1 MSISYVGNMKL
12 NGYRIT
18 NTLSGSCNGSIIGAN
33 ISAST
38 NSAPYLVSWSGTNTL
53 YTANT
58 FDISNLCADNY
69 VATITDYTGAT
80 ATTTITLSAFTVP
93 SIDVSLTNDDCIL
106 DPNKKGTITVTD
118 STTTTPTY
126 TYELRKNNKLLDIY
140 YGDTGNTSHSFSG
153 IENGLYTVTVMEEKI
168 IDFDTKPSQSG
179 CTAYNFNDGGTPY
192 GWLLP
197 NVIGNTW
204 ENFIPNAPFHLS
216 FLPGSPGW
224 GPATGGT
231 QIYYE
236 IGLLPD
242 GTIDTANPYVWFYT
256 GNTLT
261 RKTDLGQD
269 WYLGVSA
276 LTTEE
281 GNNNVGPDI
290 ARSVSNIGKFYYN
303 SIINKFVYLW
313 PSYGAVLSWITY
325 DPRENYGIPGNP
337 RSSNLTGATSGFSI
351 TNLSAVDV
359 TVDPSSGNVAVASGI
374 YPGGGV
380 DGKFYASSTANNA
393 SVGGMLSLCTYNNY
407 SWQTTFNA
415 TADNDSLY
423 LFLAAFRDDTA
434 KYGPSGVTY
443 NLYLQAN
450 GTTGKI
456 AIGIQGGMSGYG
468 LKRDGYQFRNCFQ
481 GACTTNNPNA
491 GKVTLAGYGTYLTP
505 FSAGTGSWN
514 NMGAVRVK
522 VNRSGTTG
530 EHFHIQF
537 TETMGTGSSAT
548 RAIGQSNGYNPR
560 YDINFN
566 LLDTSTWSGNT
577 FSAYDEYDF
586 IQRYDL
592 CKFLGSKRIGYG
604 QASQPSLSFYHIT
617 FTGNPSQQEI
627 IPPDCGNSQ
636 GPSNTV
642 TITATT
648 GTTTNIIETNN
659 TSSYSS
665 TEPNVPKVNPR
676 VNVSLQTMPSPS
688 VSIVGL
694 SKPNVKLSTQIGNKP
709 ALSVYNASQGGGG
722 EIKVYYGGNNTDML
736 LGNMY
741 PKFRIYPYI
750 TEQEMVATKPV
761 YEAIFDT
768 IPSYYDNTSQS
779 NILSASTFIPWSGFC
794 TGSSWEYIVR
804 PSYLFKD
811 KTSPSDVW
819 IDTATYPPNKTVSNS
834 QDFYMALVKDPPI
847 PVLALDNFRVP
858 LNRPSQLMS
867 ESVVVAGMPETT
879 TFSGTPNEAF
889 SSATYRH
896 DIRSAIAS
904 IPFVT
909 VNGVAVSEGVSGYT
923 AEAVVPIPNDPSG
936 RTITNVHNFLPTGD
950 YRLSLGN
957 KSITFFPE
965 TVQNGDQIQIL
976 YDAVGGSW
984 AEFFTVPETVTT
996 TNTEIIF
1003 EENGYYYV
1011 NLQKQSLGAVMLAIN
1026 GVIQG
1031 DGVSYV
1037 KTSDTRIQL
1046 LESPDTYKSGDTFG
1060 LFYKTIY
1067 MVVGLSM
1074 NKEPQIPINYLK
1086 DKSLI
1091 DTIRVRLF
1099 NEDGNI
1105 VQELNQ
1111 TIAADIVGAV
1121 YRTFTLLP
1129 PAPGNYKYRVSI
1141 TRQYP
1146 LLNGESVY
1154 ATSQTDVVPFE
1165 ITRNVF
1171 YSPDGIHPSNRKGP
1185 GGAEGFTGV
1194 Y

>member
-12 NGYRIT
+12 NGYKIT
-18 NTLSGSCNGSIIGAN
+18 NTLSGSCNGSIVGVN

-38 NSAPYLVSWSGTNTL
+38 NSAPYLVSWSGTNTS

-93 SIDVSLTNDDCIL
+93 DITASLTNDDCVL
-106 DPNKKGTITVTD
+106 DPNKRGTITVEN

-126 TYELRKNNKLLDIY
+126 TYELRKNNKLLDTY
-140 YGDTGNTSHSFSG
+140 YGNTGNTNHSFSG

-168 IDFDTKPSQSG
+168 IDFNTRPSQSG
-179 CTAYNFNDGGTPY
+179 CTEYNFNDGGTPY

-204 ENFIPNAPFHLS
+204 ENFLPNAPFHLS

-236 IGLLPD
+236 AGLLPD

-290 ARSVSNIGKFYYN
+290 ARSVTNIGKFYYN
-303 SIINKFVYLW
+303 SVISKFVYLW
-313 PSYGAVLSWITY
+313 PSYGAVISWITY

-351 TNLSAVDV
+351 TNVSAVDV
-359 TVDPSSGNVAVASGI
+359 TVDPSSGNVAAFSGI
-374 YPGGGV
+374 YPDGGT

-393 SVGGMLSLCTYNNY
+393 SIGGMLSLCSYNNY

-415 TADNDSLY
+415 TADNDNVY
-423 LFLAAFRDDTA
+423 IFLSAFRDDTA

-443 NLYLQAN
+443 SLYLQFN
-450 GTTGKI
+450 GTSGKI
-456 AIGIQGGMSGYG
+456 AIGQQAGSSGYG
-468 LKRDGYQFRNCFQ
+468 IKRDGYQFRNCFQ

-491 GKVTLAGYGTYLTP
+491 GKVTLAAYGTYLTP

-514 NMGAVRVK
+514 NIGAVRVK
-522 VNRSGTTG
+522 VDRTGTVG
-530 EHFHIQF
+530 EQFKIQF
-537 TETMGTGSSAT
+537 TETMGSGSSAT
-548 RAIGQSNGYNPR
+548 RAVGQSNGYNSR

-577 FSAYDEYDF
+577 FSAYDSYDF
-586 IQRYDL
+586 LDRYDL
-592 CKFLGSKRIGYG
+592 CKFLGSKKIGYG
-604 QASQPSLSFYHIT
+604 QGSQPSLSFYHIT
-617 FTGNPSQQEI
+617 FTGNPSQQDI
-627 IPPDCGNSQ
+627 LPPDCGNSQ
-636 GPSNTV
+636 GPSNTI

-648 GTTTNIIETNN
+648 GTTTNIIKTNN

-665 TEPNVPKVNPR
+665 TEPNVPRVNPR
-676 VNVSLQTMPSPS
+676 VNVSLQTMPSPN

-694 SKPNVKLSTQIGNKP
+694 SKPNVKLNTQIGNKP

-722 EIKVYYGGNNTDML
+722 EIKVYYGGNNADML

-741 PKFRIYPYI
+741 AKFRIYPYI
-750 TEQEMVATKPV
+750 TEEEMVATAPV

-768 IPSYYDNTSQS
+768 LPSYYDSTSQS

-794 TGSSWEYIVR
+794 TGSSWEYIIR

-811 KTSPSDVW
+811 KTSSNDIW
-819 IDTATYPPNKTVSNS
+819 IDTASYPSSKMVSNS

-847 PVLALDNFRVP
+847 PVLALDNFRIP
-858 LNRPSQLMS
+858 LNRPAQLTS
-867 ESVVVAGMPETT
+867 ESVLVEGMPETT
-879 TFSGTPNEAF
+879 SEAF

-965 TVQNGDQIQIL
+965 TVQNGDQLQIL

-1046 LESPDTYKSGDTFG
+1046 LASPDTYKSGDTFG

-1099 NEDGNI
+1099 NEDGNV

-1129 PAPGNYKYRVSI
+1129 PAPGNYEYRVSI

-1185 GGAEGFTGV
+1185 GGAEGFSGA

>member
-12 NGYRIT
+12 NGYKIT
-18 NTLSGSCNGSIIGAN
+18 NTLSGSCNGSIVGAN

-38 NSAPYLVSWSGTNTL
+38 NSAPYIVSWSGTNTL

-93 SIDVSLTNDDCIL
+93 DITASLTNDDCVL
-106 DPNKKGTITVTD
+106 DPNKRGTITVEN

-140 YGDTGNTSHSFSG
+140 YGNTGNTHHSFSG

-168 IDFDTKPSQSG
+168 IDFDTRPSQSG
-179 CTAYNFNDGGTPY
+179 CTKYNFNDGGTPY

-204 ENFIPNAPFHLS
+204 ENFLPNAPFHLS

-236 IGLLPD
+236 VGLLPD
-242 GTIDTANPYVWFYT
+242 GTIETDNPYVWFYT

-281 GNNNVGPDI
+281 GNNNVGPNI
-290 ARSVSNIGKFYYN
+290 ARSVGNIGKFYYN

-313 PSYGAVLSWITY
+313 PSYGAVISWITY

-351 TNLSAVDV
+351 TNVSAVDV
-359 TVDPSSGNVAVASGI
+359 TVDPSSGNVAAFSGI
-374 YPGGGV
+374 YPDGGT

-393 SVGGMLSLCTYNNY
+393 SIGGMLSLCSYNNY

-415 TADNDSLY
+415 TADNDNVY
-423 LFLAAFRDDTA
+423 IFLSAFRDDTA

-443 NLYLQAN
+443 SLYLQFN
-450 GTTGKI
+450 GTSGKI
-456 AIGIQGGMSGYG
+456 AIGQQAGSSGYG
-468 LKRDGYQFRNCFQ
+468 IKRDGDQFRNCFQ
-481 GACTTNNPNA
+481 GACTTSNPNA
-491 GKVTLAGYGTYLTP
+491 GQETLAAYGTYLTP

-522 VNRSGTTG
+522 VDRTGTVG
-530 EHFHIQF
+530 EQFKIQF

-577 FSAYDEYDF
+577 FSAYDDYDF

-592 CKFLGSKRIGYG
+592 CKFLGSKKIGYG
-604 QASQPSLSFYHIT
+604 QGSQPSLSFYHIT
-617 FTGNPSQQEI
+617 FTGNPSQQDI
-627 IPPDCGNSQ
+627 LPPDCGNSQ
-636 GPSNTV
+636 GPSNTI

-648 GTTTNIIETNN
+648 GTTTNIIKTNN

-665 TEPNVPKVNPR
+665 TEPNVPRVNPR
-676 VNVSLQTMPSPS
+676 VNVSLQTMPSPN

-694 SKPNVKLSTQIGNKP
+694 SKPNVKLNTQIGNKP

-722 EIKVYYGGNNTDML
+722 EIKIYYGGNNTDML

-741 PKFRIYPYI
+741 AKFRIYPYI
-750 TEQEMVATKPV
+750 TEEEMVATVPV

-768 IPSYYDNTSQS
+768 LPSYYDSTSQS

-794 TGSSWEYIVR
+794 TGSSWEYIIR

-811 KTSPSDVW
+811 KTSSNDIW
-819 IDTATYPPNKTVSNS
+819 IDTASYPSSKMVSNS

-847 PVLALDNFRVP
+847 PVLALDNFRIP
-858 LNRPSQLMS
+858 LSSHQSYTS
-867 ESVVVAGMPETT
+867 ES
-879 TFSGTPNEAF
+879 
-889 SSATYRH
+889 
-896 DIRSAIAS
+896 
-904 IPFVT
+904 
-909 VNGVAVSEGVSGYT
+909 
-923 AEAVVPIPNDPSG
+923 
-936 RTITNVHNFLPTGD
+936 
-950 YRLSLGN
+950 
-957 KSITFFPE
+957 
-965 TVQNGDQIQIL
+965 
-976 YDAVGGSW
+976 
-984 AEFFTVPETVTT
+984 
-996 TNTEIIF
+996 
-1003 EENGYYYV
+1003 
-1011 NLQKQSLGAVMLAIN
+1011 
-1026 GVIQG
+1026 
-1031 DGVSYV
+1031 SY
-1037 KTSDTRIQL
+1037 
-1046 LESPDTYKSGDTFG
+1046 
-1060 LFYKTIY
+1060 
-1067 MVVGLSM
+1067 
-1074 NKEPQIPINYLK
+1074 
-1086 DKSLI
+1086 
-1091 DTIRVRLF
+1091 
-1099 NEDGNI
+1099 
-1105 VQELNQ
+1105 
-1111 TIAADIVGAV
+1111 
-1121 YRTFTLLP
+1121 
-1129 PAPGNYKYRVSI
+1129 
-1141 TRQYP
+1141 
-1146 LLNGESVY
+1146 
-1154 ATSQTDVVPFE
+1154 
-1165 ITRNVF
+1165 
-1171 YSPDGIHPSNRKGP
+1171 
-1185 GGAEGFTGV
+1185 
-1194 Y
+1194 

>member
-216 FLPGSPGW
+216 FLPGAPGW

-290 ARSVSNIGKFYYN
+290 ARSVGNIGKFYYN

-359 TVDPSSGNVAVASGI
+359 TVDPSSGNVAATSGI

-481 GACTTNNPNA
+481 GACTTSNPNA
-491 GKVTLAGYGTYLTP
+491 GRTTLAAYGTYLTP

-592 CKFLGSKRIGYG
+592 CKFLGSKKIGYG
-604 QASQPSLSFYHIT
+604 QGSQPSLSFYHIT

-794 TGSSWEYIVR
+794 TGSSWEYIIR

-811 KTSPSDVW
+811 KTSPNDVW
-819 IDTATYPPNKTVSNS
+819 IDTASYPPSNTVSNS

-847 PVLALDNFRVP
+847 PVLALDNFRIP
-858 LNRPSQLMS
+858 FSQPQMMI
-867 ESVVVAGMPETT
+867 ETAVVNNMPAPTD
-879 TFSGTPNEAF
+879 EAF
-889 SSATYRH
+889 SSATFRH
-896 DIRSAIAS
+896 DIRSARPS

-909 VNGVAVSEGVSGYT
+909 VNGIVVSEGRSGLT
-923 AEAVVPIPNDPSG
+923 FNNITTTPPPPASG
-936 RTITNVHNFLPTGD
+936 SLADGETIYNQHTILATGD
-950 YRLSLGN
+950 YHLSLGN
-957 KSITFFPE
+957 RAVTFFAE
-965 TVQNGDQIQIL
+965 TVQNGDQLQFI

-984 AEFFTVPETVTT
+984 AQFFTMPQTISS
-996 TNTEIIF
+996 TNTEMIF
-1003 EENGYYYV
+1003 EENGYYYI
-1011 NLQKQSLGAVMLAIN
+1011 NLEKQSLGAVSLAIN
-1026 GVIQG
+1026 GVTQG
-1031 DGVSYV
+1031 DGTSGGYI

-1046 LESPDTYKSGDTFG
+1046 LDSLDTYQSGDTFA

-1067 MVVGLSM
+1067 MVAGLSM
-1074 NKEPQIPINYLK
+1074 NKEPEIPINYLK
-1086 DKSLI
+1086 DKNLI
-1091 DTIRVRLF
+1091 DVIRVRLF
-1099 NEDGNI
+1099 NQDGNL
-1105 VQELNQ
+1105 VQELSR

-1129 PAPGNYKYRVSI
+1129 PASR
-1141 TRQYP
+1141 
-1146 LLNGESVY
+1146 
-1154 ATSQTDVVPFE
+1154 
-1165 ITRNVF
+1165 
-1171 YSPDGIHPSNRKGP
+1171 
-1185 GGAEGFTGV
+1185 
-1194 Y
+1194 

>member
-93 SIDVSLTNDDCIL
+93 SIEASLTNDDCVL
-106 DPNKKGTITVTD
+106 DPNKKGEITVSD

-140 YGDTGNTSHSFSG
+140 YGNTGNTSHSFSG

-179 CTAYNFNDGGTPY
+179 CTAYNFNDNGTTY

-197 NVIGNTW
+197 NIIGNTW
-204 ENFIPNAPFHLS
+204 ENFLPNAPFHLS
-216 FLPGSPGW
+216 FLNTW
-224 GPATGGT
+224 GPSTAGT
-231 QIYYE
+231 QVYYE

-242 GTIDTANPYVWFYT
+242 GTIDTDNPYVWFYT

-290 ARSVSNIGKFYYN
+290 ARSVGNIGKFYYN

-313 PSYGAVLSWITY
+313 PSYGAILSWITY

-359 TVDPSSGNVAVASGI
+359 TVDPSSGNVAAASGI
-374 YPGGGV
+374 YPDSGTN
-380 DGKFYASSTANNA
+380 GKFYASSTANNA
-393 SVGGMLSLCTYNNY
+393 SVGGMLSLCSYNNY

-481 GACTTNNPNA
+481 GACTTVNPNA

-592 CKFLGSKRIGYG
+592 CKFLGSKKIGYG
-604 QASQPSLSFYHIT
+604 QGSQPALSFYHIT

-709 ALSVYNASQGGGG
+709 VLSVYNASQGGGG

-819 IDTATYPPNKTVSNS
+819 IDTASYPPNKTVSNS

-879 TFSGTPNEAF
+879 DETFSG
-889 SSATYRH
+889 ATYRH

-904 IPFVT
+904 VPFVT

-923 AEAVVPIPNDPSG
+923 AEAVVPIPNDYSG
-936 RTITNVHNFLPTGD
+936 GSIVSSHKFLPTGD

-965 TVQNGDQIQIL
+965 TVQNGDHLQIL

-1111 TIAADIVGAV
+1111 IIAADIVGAV

-1171 YSPDGIHPSNRKGP
+1171 YSPDGIHPRNRKGP
-1185 GGAEGFTGV
+1185 GGAEGFAGV